1 MMPHIV
7 IAGRRV
13 GPGEPCY
20 IIAEAGSNHD
30 QSFEQA
36 LALIDAASAAGADA
50 VKFQAIKYDALWVP
64 ALQTAEHRAFY
75 RAVELPE
82 EWLPELAR
90 AAQSR
95 GLHFLCSPTYLESV
109 RLIDAAGA
117 PAFKI
122 ASPQTVG
129 DPPLLR
135 AVAATGKPAIVST
148 GYADMARIDRAV
160 QVLETAGCRA
170 FALLHCVAEYPVA
183 AARVN
188 LRAIDTLSQRF
199 NRPVGLSDHSDG
211 IHIAPAAVALGA
223 CIVEKHFTTDR
234 RRQGPDHPFA
244 LEPGELARMIAH
256 IHEVEQALGDG
267 ARAQNSTREREQIE
281 ALTVRVVAGADIAAG
296 TPVTRDVVVFRRA
309 PAGLTA
315 DEFEALAEPVAA
327 EQIPAGTPIVASMIA
342 WRRS

>member
-1 MMPHIV
+1 V
-7 IAGRRV
+7 
-13 GPGEPCY
+13 
-20 IIAEAGSNHD
+20 IAEAGSNHD

-36 LALIDAASAAGADA
+36 LALIDAAASARADA
-50 VKFQAIKYDALWVP
+50 VKFQAIKYDALWVS

-90 AAQSR
+90 AAQAR
-95 GLHFLCSPTYLESV
+95 GLHFLCSPTYVESV

-160 QVLETAGCRA
+160 QVLETAGCREL
-170 FALLHCVAEYPVA
+170 ALLHCVAEYPVSA
-183 AARVN
+183 PRVN
-188 LRAIDTLSQRF
+188 LRAIATLSRRF
-199 NRPVGLSDHSDG
+199 NRPVGLSDHTEG
-211 IHIAPAAVALGA
+211 IHIAPAAVAMGA

-234 RRQGPDHPFA
+234 RRVGPDHAFA
-244 LEPGELARMIAH
+244 LEPEELARMIAH
-256 IHEVEQALGDG
+256 IRDVEQALGDG
-267 ARAQNSTREREQIE
+267 ARAENTARDREQIE
-281 ALTVRVVAGADIAAG
+281 ALTVRAVASTDIPAG
-296 TPVTRDVVVFRRA
+296 SPLTRDVVTFRRA
-309 PAGLTA
+309 PAGLKA
-315 DEFEALAEPVAA
+315 DEFEALAEPLAA
-327 EQIPAGTPIVASMIA
+327 ERIPAWTPIVEPMVAR
-342 WRRS
+342 RRS

>member
-1 MMPHIV
+1 MTHLV

-20 IIAEAGSNHD
+20 LIAEAGSNHD

-36 LALIDAASAAGADA
+36 LALIDAAAAAGADA

-64 ALQTAEHRAFY
+64 DLETAEHRAFY

-90 AAQSR
+90 AAQAR
-95 GLHFLCSPTYLESV
+95 GLHFLCSPTYVDSV

-135 AVAATGKPAIVST
+135 AVAATGKPAIMST
-148 GYADMARIDRAV
+148 GYADLARIDRAV
-160 QVLETAGCRA
+160 QVLEAAGCQA
-170 FALLHCVAEYPVA
+170 FALLHCVAEYPVSPS
-183 AARVN
+183 RVN
-188 LRAIDTLSQRF
+188 LRAMETLGRRF
-199 NRPVGLSDHSDG
+199 NRPVGLSDHTEG
-211 IHIAPAAVALGA
+211 IHVAPAAVALGA

-234 RRQGPDHPFA
+234 GRQGPDHPFA
-244 LEPGELARMIAH
+244 LEPGELARMVAH
-256 IHEVEQALGDG
+256 IREVEEAFGDG
-267 ARAQNSTREREQIE
+267 KRDENSPRERQQIE
-281 ALTVRVVAGADIAAG
+281 RLTVRAVA
-296 TPVTRDVVVFRRA
+296 RQ
-309 PAGLTA
+309 
-315 DEFEALAEPVAA
+315 E
-327 EQIPAGTPIVASMIA
+327 IPAS
-342 WRRS
+342 RRRWSRSDGHRRGCPSSNSKRCGIPSPPSRFRHGHPSSSG